1 MSRKTVPA
9 LILALVILLIA
20 AVSVTACSVWNGSA
34 GSPAT
39 PAVSTV
45 SAKPGPQI
53 TMDPDG
59 PSFTPNPT
67 GTPAPTDD
75 SWKEKFEADLKEN
88 YGVTVDHYEFVGGT
102 SYQVYVKINDEM
114 VPYVCVDSA
123 TGNYHG

>member
-20 AVSVTACSVWNGSA
+20 AVSVTACSVWDGSA

-53 TMDPDG
+53 TMDPTG
-59 PSFTPNPT
+59 SASPS
-67 GTPAPTDD
+67 DD
-75 SWKEKFEADLKEN
+75 SWKEKFEADLKES

-102 SYQVYVKINDEM
+102 SYQVYVKINGEM

-123 TGNYHG
+123 TGRYHG

>member
-1 MSRKTVPA
+1 MNAIRQFLRHNFPTQF
-9 LILALVILLIA
+9 LIILSFFAEKYII
-20 AVSVTACSVWNGSA
+20 TENGY
-34 GSPAT
+34 T
-39 PAVSTV
+39 
-45 SAKPGPQI
+45 
-53 TMDPDG
+53 
-59 PSFTPNPT
+59 T

-102 SYQVYVKINDEM
+102 SYQVYVEINDEM

>member
-20 AVSVTACSVWNGSA
+20 AVSVTACSVWNDSA

-53 TMDPDG
+53 TMNPDG

-75 SWKEKFEADLKEN
+75 SWKEKFETDLKEN

>member
-20 AVSVTACSVWNGSA
+20 AVSVTACSVWNSSA

-39 PAVSTV
+39 PAVSAV

-102 SYQVYVKINDEM
+102 SYQVYVEINDEM

-123 TGNYHG
+123 TGRYHG

>member
-20 AVSVTACSVWNGSA
+20 AVSVTACSVWNDSA

-39 PAVSTV
+39 PAVSAV

-53 TMDPDG
+53 TMNPDG

-75 SWKEKFEADLKEN
+75 SWKEKFETDLKEN

>member
-20 AVSVTACSVWNGSA
+20 AVSVTACSVGNGSEGA
-34 GSPAT
+34 PAT

-53 TMDPDG
+53 TMNPDG

-67 GTPAPTDD
+67 DPPAPTDD